1 MIQDS
6 GDRRQFESGAVRD
19 MAGGKG
25 RCDLMPLFDVANV
38 FRFVGE
44 ESAYEILY
52 KLSSLLRDDLSQKE
66 KYEYCMMILSDFVDF
81 QRELHETSGSF
92 PNLFLEVAVHY
103 EEGAKKYG
111 EHNWEKGLP
120 LWCYVDSAT
129 RHFLKYLDSWDDERH
144 DRAFV
149 WNILGYMYTIRNMP
163 PDPEPVTP
171 AKGQSALK

>member
-6 GDRRQFESGAVRD
+6 GDRRRFESGAVRD
-19 MAGGKG
+19 MAEGKG
-25 RCDLMPLFDVANV
+25 RCDLMPLFDVAAV

-66 KYEYCMMILSDFVDF
+66 KYEHCMMILTDFADF
-81 QRELHETSGSF
+81 QRELDETSGRF
-92 PNLFLEVAVHY
+92 PNLFLEVAIHY

-111 EHNWEKGLP
+111 EHNWEKGIP

-129 RHFLKYLDSWDDERH
+129 RHFLKYLDGRTDEYH

-149 WNILGYMYTIRNMP
+149 WNILGYMYTIRNMS
-163 PDPEPVTP
+163 PDSEPVMP
-171 AKGQSALK
+171 AKDSSALK

>member
-19 MAGGKG
+19 MAEGKG

-92 PNLFLEVAVHY
+92 PNLFLEVAIHY

-120 LWCYVDSAT
+120 LWCYVDSAA
-129 RHFLKYLDSWDDERH
+129 RHFLKYLDNWDDERH

-149 WNILGYMYTIRNMP
+149 WNILGYMYTIRNAS
-163 PDPEPVTP
+163 PDPEPAMP
-171 AKGQSALK
+171 EKDSFALK